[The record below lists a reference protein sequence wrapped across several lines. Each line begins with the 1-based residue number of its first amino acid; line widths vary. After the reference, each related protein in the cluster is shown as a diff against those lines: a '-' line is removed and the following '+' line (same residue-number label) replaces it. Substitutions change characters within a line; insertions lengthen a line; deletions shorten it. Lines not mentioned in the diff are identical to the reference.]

1 VVRERLPSTQK
12 MSMVCTLGGVARGS
26 GVPPI
31 HAKNVDGRRGRRS
44 GSTRHQHKKYRWRA
58 PGRWC
63 QRSRSTHHQYKKRR
77 GAPLGGGARGSG
89 VLTINA
95 KKHRRQAPWEAVPEV
110 RERPSSMQKT
120 LTAGPLGGGVG
131 GLVAAAINAKN
142 IDGGSRG
149 RRCQRSVSAHQAT
162 QRRRWRAPWE
172 AVSEVSELPPL
183 ISEASMVGPWA
194 PLGVQTLSVV
204 QACVVTCIGS
214 IDKSSSA
221 DGSHSPCA

>member
-1 VVRERLPSTQK
+1 VLEVQECLPS
-12 MSMVCTLGGVARGS
+12 M
-26 GVPPI
+26 P
-31 HAKNVDGRRGRRS
+31 KNIDGRPHGRRC
-44 GSTRHQHKKYRWRA
+44 R
-58 PGRWC
+58 
-63 QRSRSTHHQYKKRR
+63 RSESAHHQCK
-77 GAPLGGGARGSG
+77 
-89 VLTINA
+89 
-95 KKHRRQAPWEAVPEV
+95 
-110 RERPSSMQKT
+110 KT
-120 LTAGPLGGGVG
+120 LTVGPLGGGVG
-131 GLVAAAINAKN
+131 GLVAPAINAKN

-183 ISEASMVGPWA
+183 ISETSMVGPWA